1 MAVALAPETIR
12 SGSDT
17 IRKVVVLLGVPIDV
31 LDMEQTLARIDAFV
45 ETGRR
50 TGRTHQVVTV
60 NADFVVNAI
69 KDPEVRFILQEA
81 DLATADGMPIVWGAR
96 LLGVQLPD
104 RVAGADMVPLLAER
118 AAQKGH
124 SIFLLGAAPGVAEQ
138 AASML
143 CARYPDL
150 HIAGVL
156 APPFSPVLEMEHD
169 LVEAVKAAQ
178 PDILLVAFGNPKQEK
193 WMAMHRRELGVP
205 VMIGVGG
212 SLDFLTGTTQRAPRW
227 MQRMGLEWLHRMLQ
241 DPGRL
246 WRRYFDDFFVFG
258 AFMLRQWWAMR
269 SQGQPA
275 AALPLQEPL
284 LIGSYGIL
292 PVQGRLIVQNLRE
305 FSEKMQRLLS
315 KTPFIVVDLSQA
327 EFLDS
332 SAIGS
337 LVHFAKEARAA
348 QGELTLAAVPE
359 AVAQV
364 LELLRLDQ
372 YFLVAP
378 NTASAIYLPNGEIK
392 APGVASEKSKA
403 PGNILRAGESWAV
416 IPIPRR
422 FDGDTAE
429 SIRQM
434 ALKAVQQNSR
444 IVMDFTDTVFL
455 ASAGLAVMAEL
466 HRRVNEVE
474 GQMVLTGCSPEVYK
488 VIQLVKFDQF
498 LTIEQQATSEF

>member
-1 MAVALAPETIR
+1 MMAVALAPEKSIAEAEPM
-12 SGSDT
+12 
-17 IRKVVVLLGVPIDV
+17 RKVVVLLGVPVDD
-31 LDMEQTLARIDAFV
+31 LNMQETLARIDHFV

-138 AASML
+138 AAQLL
-143 CARYPDL
+143 CERYPEL
-150 HIAGVL
+150 KIAGIL
-156 APPFSPVLEMEHD
+156 APPYAPVLDMEHQ
-169 LVEAVKAAQ
+169 LVEAVKAAE

-193 WMAMHRRELGVP
+193 WIAMHRHELGVP

-212 SLDFLTGTTQRAPRW
+212 SLDFLTGTTRRAPRW

-269 SQGQPA
+269 SRSQLRE
-275 AALPLQEPL
+275 ALPLQEPFR
-284 LIGSYGIL
+284 IGPYGVL
-292 PVQGRLIVQNLRE
+292 PVRGRLVVQNLQR
-305 FSEKMQRLLS
+305 FSDQMQRLLAE
-315 KTPFIVVDLSQA
+315 TPYIVIDLSQA
-327 EFLDS
+327 EYLDS

-337 LVHFAKEARAA
+337 LVHFSKEARAA
-348 QGELTLAAVPE
+348 GGELILAAIPE
-359 AVAQV
+359 SVTRV
-364 LELLRLDQ
+364 LELLRLDP
-372 YFLVAP
+372 YFVTAP
-378 NTASAIYLPNGEIK
+378 NTAAVIYQPDGEVRPPDAKRDQKRVI
-392 APGVASEKSKA
+392 STIERD
-403 PGNILRAGESWAV
+403 NETWAV
-416 IPIPRR
+416 IGIPRR
-422 FDGDTAE
+422 FDGSTAE
-429 SIRQM
+429 AVRGA
-434 ALKAVQQNSR
+434 ALNSLQVNPR
-444 IVMDFTDTVFL
+444 IILDFSGTVFL
-455 ASAGLAVMAEL
+455 ASAGLAVLADL
-466 HRRVNEVE
+466 HRRVN
-474 GQMVLTGCSPEVYK
+474 GTNRKMVLTGCSRDVTK

-498 LTIEQQATSEF
+498 LTVEP